1 MDKTTALEERRQL
14 AERVRRAC
22 IEAAL
27 AGYEHAAISGL
38 CHEGAWEC
46 AISAMRVVDLGAI
59 AEASVQEDGS

>member
-46 AISAMRVVDLGAI
+46 AISAMRVVDLGGIVDDATP
-59 AEASVQEDGS
+59 EALS

>member
-1 MDKTTALEERRQL
+1 MEKSFTPDERRQL
-14 AERVRRAC
+14 AEQVRQAC

-27 AGYEHAAISGL
+27 AGYENAAISGL

>member
-27 AGYEHAAISGL
+27 AGYEYAAISGL

-46 AISAMRVVDLGAI
+46 AISAMRVVDLGGIVDDATP
-59 AEASVQEDGS
+59 EALS